1 LPPNLLTS
9 ARWSATD
16 AWQLEPN
23 LDTYYAI
30 AAADAK
36 AARALSQHIARLPER
51 CSVIPRPGLEGT
63 SLRLWTRGLVSIIKR
78 WEPVIDWQ
86 TVQVTNVY

>member
-1 LPPNLLTS
+1 MTS

-30 AAADAK
+30 AAVDAK
-36 AARALSQHIARLPER
+36 AARELSQHIARLPER
-51 CSVIPRPGLEGT
+51 CSGIPRPGLEGS
-63 SLRLWTRGLVSIIKR
+63 SLRLWTRELVSIIKK

-86 TVQVTNVY
+86 TVQVTNIY